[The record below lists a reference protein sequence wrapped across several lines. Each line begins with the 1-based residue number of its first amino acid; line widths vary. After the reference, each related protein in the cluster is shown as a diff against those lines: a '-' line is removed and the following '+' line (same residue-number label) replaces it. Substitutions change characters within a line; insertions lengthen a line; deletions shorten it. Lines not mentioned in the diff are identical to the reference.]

1 MKDILQ
7 SISVNCRFMLEMLIS
22 CGIYIIP
29 LEKRKRFAVRLAAG
43 ALLCLLLSAPLSLP
57 VMDADIIGGLIR
69 STAIFVFEFVLA
81 SFFIYATCRLSLYE
95 AFFCGSCAYATQHF
109 AYSLGT
115 IVRNYTEIP
124 WITSCSPFF
133 VYPVVLVVFYVAF
146 ARNLPEARQYNME
159 WKQAVSGVLL
169 VAAIVFFLSA
179 VSQQLERRYGVGAT
193 LDSHLYAMFCC
204 AFLLWTQVTLQRQ
217 NRLKNEMEVNE
228 RLWIKQK
235 EQYQLSHE
243 NIEIINRKC
252 HDLKYQ
258 IAALRLMKNDNERNA
273 HLNEIEQAVD
283 IYDTSMK
290 SGNEV
295 LDTILTEKALYC
307 DAHSINI
314 TCVADG
320 RQMDFMD
327 PADIYTILGNAI
339 DNAIEHIETLE
350 DTEKRLLSI
359 SVHTRSNLLLIQV
372 ENYCVHTIDLGRG
385 LPPTT
390 KSLASYHGFGLKS
403 IQYTAEKYGG
413 VLSLNQQDDTFI
425 LRVSIPIPAE
435 KGRR

>member
-1 MKDILQ
+1 MKELFE
-7 SISVNCRFMLEMLIS
+7 SVPVNCRFMLEMLIS

-29 LEKRKRFAVRLAAG
+29 LEKRERFAARLAAG
-43 ALLCLLLSAPLSLP
+43 TLLCLLLSAPLSLP
-57 VMDADIIGGLIR
+57 DMETDIIGGLVW
-69 STAIFVFEFVLA
+69 STAIFVFEFILA
-81 SFFIYATCRLSLYE
+81 SFFIYAACRLSLYE

-109 AYSLGT
+109 AYSLGA
-115 IVRNYTEIP
+115 IIQNYTDIP
-124 WITSCSPFF
+124 WVSSFSLFF
-133 VYPVVLVVFYVAF
+133 VYPVVLAVFYFAF

-159 WKQAVSGVLL
+159 RKQAAVSILL
-169 VAAIVFFLSA
+169 VAAVVFLLST
-179 VSQQLERRYGVGAT
+179 VSQQIERRYGTGAT
-193 LDSHLYAMFCC
+193 LDGHLYAMLCC

-228 RLWIKQK
+228 RLWLKQK

-258 IAALRLMKNDNERNA
+258 IAALRLMKNDEERNA

-307 DAHSINI
+307 EAHSINI

-320 RQMDFMD
+320 RKMDFMD

-339 DNAIEHIETLE
+339 DNAIEHIETLK

-372 ENYCVHTIDLGRG
+372 ENYCARPLDLESG

-390 KSLASYHGFGLKS
+390 KSLASHHGFGLKS

-425 LRVSIPIPAE
+425 LRVSIPLTTD
-435 KGRR
+435 KRR